1 VEKLRAKGRWINVE
15 LSERDKDTD
24 KEERRERIKGSRY
37 NREYERFMTEG
48 IPEFLGRERVQKK
61 EKWDLSGGTRG
72 EETGIGWKERK
83 KVLWGER
90 ETIEHM
96 WNGCNEMRKRKSRG
110 EIQNEDRRLDKMD
123 ERDMEEEGKDRKRKV
138 LGIVKKC

>member
-37 NREYERFMTEG
+37 SRGYERSMAEG

-61 EKWDLSGGTRG
+61 EK
-72 EETGIGWKERK
+72 
-83 KVLWGER
+83 
-90 ETIEHM
+90 
-96 WNGCNEMRKRKSRG
+96 
-110 EIQNEDRRLDKMD
+110 
-123 ERDMEEEGKDRKRKV
+123 
-138 LGIVKKC
+138 